1 MVVATTM
8 AEGGKPQSL
17 MIFVHEARCCHLENK
32 SVATKN
38 VWWWCLFS
46 HLKMLAFALPFS
58 PKCGVYSFKL
68 HVCKWMTFWP
78 FSPPWKTSHLLSWR
92 LHIQDGLVHIG
103 SYLNSVGKKIHLGK
117 KNQTK
122 IQRKKF
128 VQKYYPDF
136 YLKKSF
142 LLDIN
147 HSW

>member
-8 AEGGKPQSL
+8 AEGSKPQSL

-92 LHIQDGLVHIG
+92 FAHTRWLGAHWKLFE
-103 SYLNSVGKKIHLGK
+103 LCCKKDPFRK
-117 KNQTK
+117 KQTK
-122 IQRKKF
+122 IQRFKIE
-128 VQKYYPDF
+128 
-136 YLKKSF
+136 
-142 LLDIN
+142 IN
-147 HSW
+147 LCKNIIPTFIWKRASY